1 MLEFQEFERDI
12 AGIPHTFRLNREEA
26 KRRGLTWVEE
36 KPAEPKKAAPANK
49 AAKPA
54 DK

>member
-26 KRRGLTWVEE
+26 KRRGLKWVE
-36 KPAEPKKAAPANK
+36 KPETKKAAPANK
-49 AAKPA
+49 ADKPA